1 MAPYTWYPQRMGRV
15 DMLVERRRRLGSMT
29 IRQPARK
36 SPKCSHWQNL
46 LNGRLGAPRAAS
58 AAGKPQGPE
67 GSIGKLAASIV
78 ARAANLAHTTIAG
91 PDAMLTGDDD
101 GTEGVVAEILVST
114 PAISIAGGTDEIQRN
129 IISER
134 ILKMPKEMRTD
145 TDRPFRDVPRN
156 QV

>member
-1 MAPYTWYPQRMGRV
+1 
-15 DMLVERRRRLGSMT
+15 
-29 IRQPARK
+29 
-36 SPKCSHWQNL
+36 
-46 LNGRLGAPRAAS
+46 
-58 AAGKPQGPE
+58 
-67 GSIGKLAASIV
+67 
-78 ARAANLAHTTIAG
+78 
-91 PDAMLTGDDD
+91 MLTGDDD
-101 GTEGVVAEILVST
+101 GTGGVVAEILVST